1 MGQCYHESMKNN
13 EKLQF
18 PQIALGADSLNRLPD
33 LLREYGTKVL
43 LVHGHRPVEDGLLA
57 KVRILL
63 EKEHIPCAD
72 LGQILPNPTYTSVKR
87 GIHTARKKKCDVI
100 LSLGGGSTLQCA
112 KAIALGV
119 PYKGEAWDFWKGST
133 EPQKILPLGAI
144 LTIPESRAELSESC
158 TIVKKGKQKT
168 FRSPLLVCDFAVL
181 DPNLSQY
188 PLYPTMNQVFDIFE
202 HLFFAWLE
210 KTGEQRME
218 AAELMK
224 RLFACS
230 TKLREDISDIP
241 ARTELFQVGLEMG
254 EKIGHITVGIGKL
267 ADALAF
273 TCSLPG
279 GSAGSA
285 LFCAWCEEL
294 SEEQKKEAAILGT
307 EVFGLPEADYD
318 RTMEAF
324 CAEFGRMNMPMSIP
338 DAGLVIS
345 DKKLMKI
352 ASSDQEKK
360 ILRKANRTRTGA
372 VCRAEKPAVPRPEE
386 GQNLKPEE
394 SHPLEAKEPEP
405 AAKAEP
411 VIPQEPGKPEP
422 ESGSQQKKQAAKNAP
437 GAGHKH
443 GHRRKHSKKKKSSAP
458 APEGAGAKTSAPK
471 IPKKKHAHKDHA
483 HLKKKAALRSKS
495 IAAKQQI
502 NSRSLSEK
510 TSRPEQNV

>member
-1 MGQCYHESMKNN
+1 MKNN

-188 PLYPTMNQVFDIFE
+188 PLYPTMNQVFDVFE

-210 KTGEQRME
+210 KSGEQRME
-218 AAELMK
+218 AADLMK

-230 TKLREDISDIP
+230 AKLREDISDIP

-254 EKIGHITVGIGKL
+254 EKIDHITVGIGKL

-273 TCSLPG
+273 ACSLPG
-279 GSAGSA
+279 GSAGSV
-285 LFCAWCEEL
+285 LFCAWCDEL

-307 EVFGLPEADYD
+307 EVFGLPEPDYD

-324 CAEFGRMNMPMSIP
+324 CAEFGRMNMPLSIP

-360 ILRKANRTRTGA
+360 ILKKANRPGTGA
-372 VCRAEKPAVPRPEE
+372 ACKADSPAAPLTEEDQNPKPEGSSQPEAEKPKA
-386 GQNLKPEE
+386 
-394 SHPLEAKEPEP
+394 

-411 VIPQEPGKPEP
+411 VKPQEPKKPEA
-422 ESGSQQKKQAAKNAP
+422 ESKSVHKKPQKPAKKSAS
-437 GAGHKH
+437 ATGHKH
-443 GHRRKHSKKKKSSAP
+443 GHHRKHSKKKKSSAP
-458 APEGAGAKTSAPK
+458 APEGAGPKTSAPK